1 MHKVK
6 KNAIVFHPKEKM
18 FRLVDLIENYPKF
31 LPWCGSTKII
41 ERNDN
46 KTIASIEIYFKG
58 IKQTFTTE
66 NTKII
71 NEKMIIKLINGPFK
85 KLSGEWIFKELG
97 KDSCQIELK
106 LEYEFNNIILEKL
119 ISPVF
124 NMIANTFIDEFIK
137 EANKSNNDQR

>member
-1 MHKVK
+1 MHRVR
-6 KNAIVFHPKEKM
+6 KNAIVFHSKNKM

-41 ERNDN
+41 ERNNN
-46 KTIASIEIYFKG
+46 KTIASIEINYRG

-66 NTKII
+66 NTKKI
-71 NEKMIIKLINGPFK
+71 NDKMFIKLINGPFK
-85 KLSGEWIFKELG
+85 SLSGEWLFKELE

-106 LEYEFNNIILEKL
+106 LEYEFSNIILEKL
-119 ISPVF
+119 ISPIF

-137 EANKSNNDQR
+137 EANKSNNVQ

>member
-1 MHKVK
+1 MHRVR
-6 KNAIVFHPKEKM
+6 KNAIVFHSKNKM

-41 ERNDN
+41 ERNNN
-46 KTIASIEIYFKG
+46 KTIASIEINYKG

-66 NTKII
+66 NTKKI
-71 NEKMIIKLINGPFK
+71 NDKMIIKLINGPFK
-85 KLSGEWIFKELG
+85 SLSGEWLFKELE

-124 NMIANTFIDEFIK
+124 NIIANTFIDEFIK
-137 EANKSNNDQR
+137 EANKSNNDQ

>member
-1 MHKVK
+1 MHRVR
-6 KNAIVFHPKEKM
+6 KNAIVFHSKNKM

-41 ERNDN
+41 ERNNN
-46 KTIASIEIYFKG
+46 KTIASIEINYKG

-66 NTKII
+66 NTKKI
-71 NEKMIIKLINGPFK
+71 NDKMIIKLIKGPFK
-85 KLSGEWIFKELG
+85 SLSGEWLFKELE

-106 LEYEFNNIILEKL
+106 LEYQFNNIILEKL

-137 EANKSNNDQR
+137 EANKSNNDQ

>member
-85 KLSGEWIFKELG
+85 KLSGEWIFKELD

-106 LEYEFNNIILEKL
+106 LEYEFSNIILEKL